1 MLLRI
6 LKNNTTF
13 GYLLIPL
20 LTLLAWLPE
29 LSSDTWQP
37 MVFDAHPMPLFELIT
52 NYIALDSPVSKIL
65 AMVLLMIIGFYL
77 INLNSRH
84 IILSERTLLPT
95 FFFIMIASSLT
106 PLHRL
111 HPALIAVVFFL
122 PALDRLLSSYKM
134 ERLSYNYFEASFLIG
149 AGSLIYFN
157 LMYYIILVW
166 VALLILRPVIWREWM
181 FSLLGIILAWM
192 IFASGYYLI
201 HDSFAPVA
209 DLFIKSFTA
218 RDPYNFLS
226 LPEIIFFSFLL
237 LLIFF
242 GSLRISGA
250 LPKMKVLPRKTFV
263 LFFWIWALT
272 LIMYFLI
279 ETANIELLVVAA
291 VPVSFL
297 LSHYVLSL
305 RSGFWSNLVLWGII
319 AGVQILVWLPR
330 II

>member
-6 LKNNTTF
+6 LKTNTTF

-20 LTLLAWLPE
+20 LTILAWLPQ
-29 LSSDTWQP
+29 LGSDTWQP

-52 NYIALDSPVSKIL
+52 NYIALDSPVSMIL
-65 AMVLLMIIGFYL
+65 AMVLLMIFGFYL
-77 INLNSRH
+77 ISINSRYV
-84 IILSERTLLPT
+84 ILSERTLLPT
-95 FFFIMIASSLT
+95 FFFILIVSSLT

-111 HPALIAVVFFL
+111 HPALVAVLFFL

-181 FSLLGIILAWM
+181 FSILGITVAWAF
-192 IFASGYYLI
+192 FASGYYLI
-201 HDSFAPVA
+201 HDTITPVV
-209 DLFIKSFTA
+209 DLFITSFTVK
-218 RDPYNFLS
+218 DQYIFIS

-242 GSLRISGA
+242 SSLRISGA

-263 LFFWIWALT
+263 LFFWTWALT
-272 LIMYFLI
+272 LLMYFLI
-279 ETANIELLVVAA
+279 ETANIELLIVAA
-291 VPVSFL
+291 IPVSFL

-305 RSGFWSNLVLWGII
+305 RSGFWGNLVLWGII

-330 II
+330 FI